1 LNESY
6 EGFIKLIEEIKNSS
20 HSLLEII
27 DFFEIISNNIQDS
40 DLEEREKADL
50 KSRIIFEKEELK
62 KEIQKNT
69 KKKEMEEKIKK
80 YKQRISKSDKKEL
93 EKIKNEIQ
101 NDDKLEHELSSCIR
115 DRENTLNTEFND
127 DEPNKGWEPEL

>member
-1 LNESY
+1 MNESY

-27 DFFEIISNNIQDS
+27 DFFEVISKNIQDS
-40 DLEEREKADL
+40 DLEEREKANL
-50 KSRIIFEKEELK
+50 ESRIIFEKEKLK
-62 KEIQKNT
+62 KEIQENT

-127 DEPNKGWEPEL
+127 DEPNKGWEPEF

>member
-1 LNESY
+1 MNESY
-6 EGFIKLIEEIKNSS
+6 EGFINLIEEIKNSS

-27 DFFEIISNNIQDS
+27 DFFEVISKNIQDS
-40 DLEEREKADL
+40 DLEEREKANL
-50 KSRIIFEKEELK
+50 ESRIIFEKEELK
-62 KEIQKNT
+62 KEIQENT

-101 NDDKLEHELSSCIR
+101 NDDKLINELSSCIK
-115 DRENTLNTEFND
+115 DRENAFSTKSD
-127 DEPNKGWEPEL
+127 DEPDKEWEPKF

>member
-1 LNESY
+1 MNESY

-62 KEIQKNT
+62 KEIQENT

-80 YKQRISKSDKKEL
+80 YIQRISKSDKKEL

>member
-1 LNESY
+1 MNESY
-6 EGFIKLIEEIKNSS
+6 EGFINLIEEIKNSS

-27 DFFEIISNNIQDS
+27 DFFEVISKNIQES
-40 DLEEREKADL
+40 NLEEIEKDDL
-50 KSRIIFEKEELK
+50 KSRIIFEKEELE
-62 KEIQKNT
+62 KEIQENT

-127 DEPNKGWEPEL
+127 DEPDKRWELEF

>member
-1 LNESY
+1 MNESY
-6 EGFIKLIEEIKNSS
+6 EGFINLIEEIKNSS

-27 DFFEIISNNIQDS
+27 DFFEVISKNIQDS
-40 DLEEREKADL
+40 DLEEREKANL
-50 KSRIIFEKEELK
+50 ESRIIFEKEELK
-62 KEIQKNT
+62 KEIQENT

-127 DEPNKGWEPEL
+127 DEPNKGWEPEF

>member
-1 LNESY
+1 MNESY
-6 EGFIKLIEEIKNSS
+6 EGFINLIEEIKNSN

-27 DFFEIISNNIQDS
+27 DFFDVISKDIQES
-40 DLEEREKADL
+40 NLEEPEKAEL

-62 KEIQKNT
+62 KEIQENT
-69 KKKEMEEKIKK
+69 KKKEREEKIKK

-101 NDDKLEHELSSCIR
+101 DDDKLINELSSCIR

-127 DEPNKGWEPEL
+127 DEPDKGWELEF

>member
-1 LNESY
+1 MNESY
-6 EGFIKLIEEIKNSS
+6 EGFINLIEEIKNSS

-27 DFFEIISNNIQDS
+27 DFFEVISKNIQDS

-50 KSRIIFEKEELK
+50 KSRIIFEKEKLK
-62 KEIQKNT
+62 KEIQENT

-80 YKQRISKSDKKEL
+80 YKRRISTSDKKEL

-101 NDDKLEHELSSCIR
+101 NDDKLINELSSCIK
-115 DRENTLNTEFND
+115 DRENAFSTKSD
-127 DEPNKGWEPEL
+127 DEPDKEWEPKF

>member
-1 LNESY
+1 MNESY

-27 DFFEIISNNIQDS
+27 DFFEVISKNIQDS
-40 DLEEREKADL
+40 DLEERKKANL
-50 KSRIIFEKEELK
+50 ESRIIFEKEELK
-62 KEIQKNT
+62 KEIQENT

-127 DEPNKGWEPEL
+127 DEPNKGWEPEF

>member
-1 LNESY
+1 MNESY
-6 EGFIKLIEEIKNSS
+6 EGFINLIEEIKNSS

-27 DFFEIISNNIQDS
+27 DFFEVISKNIQDS

-50 KSRIIFEKEELK
+50 KSRIIFEKEKLK
-62 KEIQKNT
+62 KEIQENT

-101 NDDKLEHELSSCIR
+101 NDDKLINELSSCIK
-115 DRENTLNTEFND
+115 DRENAFSTKSD
-127 DEPNKGWEPEL
+127 DEPDKEWEPKF

>member
-1 LNESY
+1 MNESY
-6 EGFIKLIEEIKNSS
+6 EGFINLIEEIKNSS

-27 DFFEIISNNIQDS
+27 DFFEIISKNIQDS
-40 DLEEREKADL
+40 DLEEREKANL
-50 KSRIIFEKEELK
+50 ESKIIFEKEKLK
-62 KEIQKNT
+62 KEIQENT

-127 DEPNKGWEPEL
+127 DEPNKGWEPEF

>member
-1 LNESY
+1 MNESY
-6 EGFIKLIEEIKNSS
+6 EGFINLIEEIKNSS

-27 DFFEIISNNIQDS
+27 DFFEVISKNIQDS

-62 KEIQKNT
+62 KEIQENT

-127 DEPNKGWEPEL
+127 DEPNRGWEPEF

>member
-1 LNESY
+1 MNESY
-6 EGFIKLIEEIKNSS
+6 EGFINLIEEIKNSS

-27 DFFEIISNNIQDS
+27 DFFEIISKNIQDS

-50 KSRIIFEKEELK
+50 ESRIIFEKEELK
-62 KEIQKNT
+62 KEIQENT

-127 DEPNKGWEPEL
+127 DEPNKGWEPEF

>member
-1 LNESY
+1 MNESY
-6 EGFIKLIEEIKNSS
+6 EGFINLIEEIKNSS

-27 DFFEIISNNIQDS
+27 DFFEIISKNIQDS
-40 DLEEREKADL
+40 DLEEREKANL
-50 KSRIIFEKEELK
+50 ESKIIFEKEELK
-62 KEIQKNT
+62 KEIQENT

-127 DEPNKGWEPEL
+127 DEPNKGWEPEF

>member
-1 LNESY
+1 MNESY
-6 EGFIKLIEEIKNSS
+6 EGFINLIEEIKNSS

-27 DFFEIISNNIQDS
+27 DFFEVISKNIQDS
-40 DLEEREKADL
+40 DLEEREKANL

-62 KEIQKNT
+62 KEIQENT

-127 DEPNKGWEPEL
+127 DEPNKGWEPEF

>member
-1 LNESY
+1 MNESY
-6 EGFIKLIEEIKNSS
+6 ESFINLIEEIKNSS

-27 DFFEIISNNIQDS
+27 DFFEVISKNIQDS

-62 KEIQKNT
+62 KEIQENT

-127 DEPNKGWEPEL
+127 DEPNKGWEPEF

>member
-1 LNESY
+1 MNESY
-6 EGFIKLIEEIKNSS
+6 EGFINLIEEIKNSS

-27 DFFEIISNNIQDS
+27 DFFEVISKNIQDS

-62 KEIQKNT
+62 KEIQENT

-127 DEPNKGWEPEL
+127 DEPNKGWEPEF

>member
-1 LNESY
+1 MNESY
-6 EGFIKLIEEIKNSS
+6 EGFINLIEEIKNSS

-27 DFFEIISNNIQDS
+27 DFFEVISKNIQDS

-62 KEIQKNT
+62 KE
-69 KKKEMEEKIKK
+69 MEEKIKK
-80 YKQRISKSDKKEL
+80 YKRRISTSDKKEL

-101 NDDKLEHELSSCIR
+101 NDDKLINELSSCIK
-115 DRENTLNTEFND
+115 DRENAFSTKSN
-127 DEPNKGWEPEL
+127 DEPDKEWEPKF

>member
-1 LNESY
+1 MNESY
-6 EGFIKLIEEIKNSS
+6 EGFINLIEEIKNSS

-27 DFFEIISNNIQDS
+27 DFFEVISKNIQDS

-50 KSRIIFEKEELK
+50 ESRIIFEKEELK
-62 KEIQKNT
+62 KEIQENT

-127 DEPNKGWEPEL
+127 DEPNKGWEPEF

>member
-1 LNESY
+1 MNESY

-27 DFFEIISNNIQDS
+27 SKNIQDS
-40 DLEEREKADL
+40 DLEEREKANL

-62 KEIQKNT
+62 KEIQENT

-127 DEPNKGWEPEL
+127 DEPNKGWEPEF

>member
-1 LNESY
+1 MNESY
-6 EGFIKLIEEIKNSS
+6 EGFINLIEEIKNSN

-27 DFFEIISNNIQDS
+27 DFFDVISKDIQES
-40 DLEEREKADL
+40 NLEEPEKAEL

-69 KKKEMEEKIKK
+69 KKKEREEKIKK

-101 NDDKLEHELSSCIR
+101 DDDKLEHELSSCIR

-127 DEPNKGWEPEL
+127 DEPDKGWELEF

>member
-1 LNESY
+1 MNESY
-6 EGFIKLIEEIKNSS
+6 EGFINLIEEIKNSS

-27 DFFEIISNNIQDS
+27 DFFEVISKNIQDS

-62 KEIQKNT
+62 KEIQENT

-80 YKQRISKSDKKEL
+80 YKRRISTSDKKEL

-101 NDDKLEHELSSCIR
+101 NDDKLINELSSCIK
-115 DRENTLNTEFND
+115 DRENAFSTKSD
-127 DEPNKGWEPEL
+127 DEPDKEWEPKF

>member
-6 EGFIKLIEEIKNSS
+6 EGFINLIEEIKNSS

-27 DFFEIISNNIQDS
+27 DFFEIISKNIQDS
-40 DLEEREKADL
+40 DLEEREKANL
-50 KSRIIFEKEELK
+50 ESKIIFEKEKLK
-62 KEIQKNT
+62 KEIQENT

-127 DEPNKGWEPEL
+127 DEPNKGWEPEF

>member
-1 LNESY
+1 MNESY
-6 EGFIKLIEEIKNSS
+6 EGFINLIEEIKNSS
-20 HSLLEII
+20 YSLLEII
-27 DFFEIISNNIQDS
+27 DFFEVISKNIQDS

-62 KEIQKNT
+62 KEIQENT

-80 YKQRISKSDKKEL
+80 YKRRISTSDKKEL

-101 NDDKLEHELSSCIR
+101 NDDKLINELSSCIK
-115 DRENTLNTEFND
+115 DRENAFSTKSD
-127 DEPNKGWEPEL
+127 DEPDKEWEPKF

>member
-1 LNESY
+1 MQE
-6 EGFIKLIEEIKNSS
+6 
-20 HSLLEII
+20 
-27 DFFEIISNNIQDS
+27 
-40 DLEEREKADL
+40 
-50 KSRIIFEKEELK
+50 
-62 KEIQKNT
+62 NT

-127 DEPNKGWEPEL
+127 DEPNKGWEPEF

>member
-1 LNESY
+1 MNESY

-27 DFFEIISNNIQDS
+27 DFFEVISKNIQDS

-62 KEIQKNT
+62 KEIQENT

-80 YKQRISKSDKKEL
+80 YKRRISTSDKKEL

-101 NDDKLEHELSSCIR
+101 NDDKLINELSSCIK
-115 DRENTLNTEFND
+115 DRENAFSTKSD
-127 DEPNKGWEPEL
+127 DEPDKEWEPKF

>member
-1 LNESY
+1 MNESY
-6 EGFIKLIEEIKNSS
+6 EGFINLIEEIKNSN

-27 DFFEIISNNIQDS
+27 DFFDVISKDIQES
-40 DLEEREKADL
+40 NLEEPEKAEL

-62 KEIQKNT
+62 KEIQENT
-69 KKKEMEEKIKK
+69 KKKEREEKIKK

-101 NDDKLEHELSSCIR
+101 DDDKLEHELSSCIR

-127 DEPNKGWEPEL
+127 DEPDKGWELEF

>member
-1 LNESY
+1 MNESY
-6 EGFIKLIEEIKNSS
+6 EGFINLIEEIKNSS

-27 DFFEIISNNIQDS
+27 DFFEVISKNIQDS

-62 KEIQKNT
+62 KEIQENT
-69 KKKEMEEKIKK
+69 KKKEIEEKIKK
-80 YKQRISKSDKKEL
+80 YKRRISTSDKKEL

-101 NDDKLEHELSSCIR
+101 NDDKLINELSSCIK
-115 DRENTLNTEFND
+115 DRENAFSTKSD
-127 DEPNKGWEPEL
+127 DEPDKEWEPKF

>member
-1 LNESY
+1 MNESY
-6 EGFIKLIEEIKNSS
+6 EGFINLIEEIKNSS

-27 DFFEIISNNIQDS
+27 DFFEVISKNIQDS

-62 KEIQKNT
+62 KEIQENT

-80 YKQRISKSDKKEL
+80 YKRRISTSDKKEL

-101 NDDKLEHELSSCIR
+101 NDDKLINELSSCIK
-115 DRENTLNTEFND
+115 DRENAFSTKSN
-127 DEPNKGWEPEL
+127 DEPDKEWEPKF

>member
-1 LNESY
+1 MNESY
-6 EGFIKLIEEIKNSS
+6 EGFINLIEEIKNSS

-27 DFFEIISNNIQDS
+27 DFFEVISKNIQDS
-40 DLEEREKADL
+40 NLEEREKADL
-50 KSRIIFEKEELK
+50 ESRIIFEKEKLK
-62 KEIQKNT
+62 KEIQENT

-127 DEPNKGWEPEL
+127 DEPNKGWEPEF

>member
-1 LNESY
+1 MNESY

-62 KEIQKNT
+62 KEIQENT

-80 YKQRISKSDKKEL
+80 YKQRISTSDKKEL

>member
-1 LNESY
+1 MNESY
-6 EGFIKLIEEIKNSS
+6 EGFINLIEEIKNSS

-27 DFFEIISNNIQDS
+27 DFFEVISKNIQDS
-40 DLEEREKADL
+40 DLEEREKANL
-50 KSRIIFEKEELK
+50 ESRIIFEKEELK
-62 KEIQKNT
+62 KEIQENT

-115 DRENTLNTEFND
+115 DRENILNTEFND
-127 DEPNKGWEPEL
+127 DEPNKGWEPEF